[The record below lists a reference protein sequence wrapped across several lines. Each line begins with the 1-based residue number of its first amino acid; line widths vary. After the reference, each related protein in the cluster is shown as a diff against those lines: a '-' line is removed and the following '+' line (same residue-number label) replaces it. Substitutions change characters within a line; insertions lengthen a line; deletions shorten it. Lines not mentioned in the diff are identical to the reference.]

1 MEEKDNELTL
11 AFNESINT
19 ENIVDLGQD
28 IGDVTIDLI
37 SKSSV
42 VDTVPVLG
50 LLNGVYKVYK
60 SVSAGRLMKKLYLY
74 LFETQKYSDKQIE
87 NFIQEYASEGND
99 NGAEML
105 LDLINRLDNS
115 NKIHILCNLIGSRVK
130 NEISIK
136 DFMRLLSCLER
147 LPITDV
153 DFLDCFQN
161 ENNING
167 VNDSLLSAGL
177 IYEST
182 IKVGKSPLFHLNYTG
197 YQMLKYGLGKTSIVI
212 PKDYPK
218 SIPGFITAKAVDER
232 LTIID
237 GGEF

>member
-11 AFNESINT
+11 AFNRSFDL

-37 SKSSV
+37 SESTI

-50 LLNGVYKVYK
+50 LLNGAYKVYK
-60 SVSAGRLMKKLYLY
+60 SISAGRLMKKLYY
-74 LFETQKYSDKQIE
+74 FLFKTQEISRSKREK
-87 NFIQEYASEGND
+87 FIQEYATEGND

-105 LDLINRLDNS
+105 LDLINRLDNI
-115 NKIHILCNLIGSRVK
+115 NKITILCNLIGYRVRE
-130 NEISIK
+130 EISIT
-136 DFMRLLSCLER
+136 DFMRLVSALER

-153 DFLDCFQN
+153 HLLDRFQSDTS
-161 ENNING
+161 ING

-182 IKVGKSPLFHLNYTG
+182 INVGKSPRFRLNYTG
-197 YQMLKYGLGKTSIVI
+197 YQMLKYGLNDTTIEI
-212 PKDYPK
+212 PEEYIK
-218 SIPGFITAKAVDER
+218 SIPGFITAEVVDER
-232 LTIID
+232 LTI
-237 GGEF
+237 GEL